1 MKNIQQLFKIAETSM
16 QNAYAPYSKFRV
28 GAAVLADNQKIYGG
42 CNTENISYPCGTCA
56 EAGAIAAMVADGG
69 RIIKQILTVSDG
81 KGIYLW
87 QDGSNPDGWHHGCFR
102 IYESDPGWPGA
113 DRHRG
118 IRQLHCIDVGAYDP
132 ALCPLSYP
140 RHR

>member
-1 MKNIQQLFKIAETSM
+1 MKNIQQLFKIAEASM

-69 RIIKQILTVSDG
+69 RVIKQILIVSDG
-81 KGIYLW
+81 KTMITPCGACL
-87 QDGSNPDGWHHGCFR
+87 QR
-102 IYESDPGWPGA
+102 IKEFSDS
-113 DRHRG
+113 DTE
-118 IRQLHCIDVGAYDP
+118 IILTDVERKFYHYRISDLLPQAFKEF
-132 ALCPLSYP
+132 
-140 RHR
+140 